1 MSGNRG
7 IGLAQV
13 FLKTDICQRILAKDG
28 FGVQIS
34 RHEPAL
40 ARKRLERENVFV
52 LVHSFFISTNGNYT
66 LAGVRHFMLVD
77 LRSPAK

>member
-7 IGLAQV
+7 IGLTHV
-13 FLKTDICQRILAKDG
+13 FLKTDICQRILAKNG

-52 LVHSFFISTNGNYT
+52 LVHSFLISTNENYT

>member
-13 FLKTDICQRILAKDG
+13 FLKTDICQRVLAEDG
-28 FGVQIS
+28 LGVQIR

-40 ARKRLERENVFV
+40 ARKRLEHENVFV
-52 LVHSFFISTNGNYT
+52 LVHSFLISISLPKRFKYVYKY
-66 LAGVRHFMLVD
+66 LFQQ
-77 LRSPAK
+77 

>member
-7 IGLAQV
+7 IGLAKI
-13 FLKTDICQRILAKDG
+13 FLKTDICQRVLAKDG
-28 FGVQIS
+28 LGVQIR

-40 ARKRLERENVFV
+40 ARERLERENVFV
-52 LVHSFFISTNGNYT
+52 LVHSFLISTNYT